1 MVGLRQMIG
10 AHATAWASR
19 AVAGGGQPLDCVAP
33 VKAGGSVAP
42 QTRRAS
48 FAAPLPLEGAVGRLS
63 VLARFRSCASFNR
76 PPASRRP
83 RKRGRRDA
91 GGRSRLA
98 KMFYLDFLMLLAL
111 PPSTSLKFLFLRDFL
126 WKIDWFNASRT
137 NWVDIDVETRQ
148 PTILRAKTSIT
159 KAT

>member
-1 MVGLRQMIG
+1 MIG

-33 VKAGGSVAP
+33 VKAGGSLAP

-63 VLARFRSCASFNR
+63 VLARFRSCAFLHR
-76 PPASRRP
+76 PLRRAGLARGAGATQGAASAFP
-83 RKRGRRDA
+83 
-91 GGRSRLA
+91 
-98 KMFYLDFLMLLAL
+98 KMLYLDFLMLLAL